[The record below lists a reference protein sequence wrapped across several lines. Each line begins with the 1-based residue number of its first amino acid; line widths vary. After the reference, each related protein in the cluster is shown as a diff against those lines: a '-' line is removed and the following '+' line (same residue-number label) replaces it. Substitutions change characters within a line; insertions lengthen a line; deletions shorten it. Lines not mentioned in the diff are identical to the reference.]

1 MTARRSVPSPCSSV
15 VPSEAKVTACPPPA
29 YVRTTSQSPLV
40 ALHTAS
46 RRACPGKVTTR
57 LWVSAPVS
65 TISPCRV
72 TCALVTSKV
81 VDAAIL
87 WQIRVVTGIVPV
99 DCDRQRIGGM
109 VQVNI
114 ADVLPMFRRVGR
126 SEKTA
131 TLRRIAPYEGGD
143 WLYIT
148 DPLEGIVICSD
159 DLLVP
164 GQDVQR
170 YEDER
175 DLLRRS
181 AHSAGATPRYDWDAM
196 YAWLFKRINDEGLPA
211 SQAALVGEVQDWFIR
226 NSKSGKVPE
235 DSTIRKRIVL
245 IWRILLGEK

>member
-1 MTARRSVPSPCSSV
+1 MTATPSAFYSIMELSIRWDHGV
-15 VPSEAKVTACPPPA
+15 H
-29 YVRTTSQSPLV
+29 R
-40 ALHTAS
+40 
-46 RRACPGKVTTR
+46 
-57 LWVSAPVS
+57 
-65 TISPCRV
+65 
-72 TCALVTSKV
+72 V

-87 WQIRVVTGIVPV
+87 GQLRVVTGISPV
-99 DCDRQRIGGM
+99 DCGLQRIGGL

-114 ADVLPMFRRVGR
+114 ADVLPMFRRIGP
-126 SEKTA
+126 SEETA

-143 WLYIT
+143 WIYIT
-148 DPLEGIVICSD
+148 DPAEGILIRSN

-196 YAWLFKRINDEGLPA
+196 YAWLFKRINDYGVPE

-235 DSTIRKRIVL
+235 DSTIRKRIL
-245 IWRILLGEK
+245 MIWRILRGGK

>member
-1 MTARRSVPSPCSSV
+1 MTSTPSAFYSFKQLAIRWECM
-15 VPSEAKVTACPPPA
+15 A
-29 YVRTTSQSPLV
+29 
-40 ALHTAS
+40 
-46 RRACPGKVTTR
+46 
-57 LWVSAPVS
+57 
-65 TISPCRV
+65 
-72 TCALVTSKV
+72 SKV

-87 WQIRVVTGIVPV
+87 GQLRVVTGIAPV
-99 DCDRQRIGGM
+99 DCDLQRIGGM

-114 ADVLPMFRRVGR
+114 ADVLPMFRRVGP
-126 SEKTA
+126 SKKSA

-211 SQAALVGEVQDWFIR
+211 SQAALVGEVQEWFIR

-235 DSTIRKRIVL
+235 DSTIRKRIVM

>member
-1 MTARRSVPSPCSSV
+1 MTATPSAFYSITELSIRWDRC
-15 VPSEAKVTACPPPA
+15 
-29 YVRTTSQSPLV
+29 
-40 ALHTAS
+40 LH
-46 RRACPGKVTTR
+46 
-57 LWVSAPVS
+57 
-65 TISPCRV
+65 
-72 TCALVTSKV
+72 KV

-87 WQIRVVTGIVPV
+87 GQLRVVTGISPV
-99 DCDRQRIGGM
+99 DCGRQRIGGL

-114 ADVLPMFRRVGR
+114 ADVLPMFRRVGP
-126 SEKTA
+126 SEESAK
-131 TLRRIAPYEGGD
+131 LRRIAPYEGGD

-148 DPLEGIVICSD
+148 DPVDGILIRSN

-196 YAWLFKRINDEGLPA
+196 YAWLFKRINDEGLPE

-235 DSTIRKRIVL
+235 DSTIRKRIL
-245 IWRILLGEK
+245 MIWRILRGGK

>member
-1 MTARRSVPSPCSSV
+1 MTSTPSAFYSFKQLALRWECM
-15 VPSEAKVTACPPPA
+15 
-29 YVRTTSQSPLV
+29 TSQ
-40 ALHTAS
+40 
-46 RRACPGKVTTR
+46 
-57 LWVSAPVS
+57 
-65 TISPCRV
+65 
-72 TCALVTSKV
+72 V

-87 WQIRVVTGIVPV
+87 GQIRVVTGIVPV

-114 ADVLPMFRRVGR
+114 ADILPMFRRVGR

-148 DPLEGIVICSD
+148 DPLEGIVISSD

-196 YAWLFKRINDEGLPA
+196 YAWLFKRINDEGLPV
-211 SQAALVGEVQDWFIR
+211 SQAALVGEVQEWFIR

-235 DSTIRKRIVL
+235 DSTIRKRIVM